1 VNRRRH
7 SRGNTTL
14 EAALVLGPLFMLLFA
29 IIDFSVAILVKNTL
43 QASVREGVRYAVTG
57 QTIAGAGGQDNSIK
71 KVVQQNSLGFLTAS
85 NASLIGITYYD
96 PKTLATVS
104 GTNSNAAGNVVQ
116 ISVNN
121 FSWAWMVPYAR
132 SATALQMT
140 AISAD
145 MVEPSPSG
153 VPPTR

>member
-1 VNRRRH
+1 MNRKRH
-7 SRGNTTL
+7 SRGNATL
-14 EAALVLGPLFMLLFA
+14 ESALVLGPLFMLLFA

-43 QASVREGVRYAVTG
+43 QAAVREGVRYGVTG
-57 QTIAGAGGQDNSIK
+57 QTISGAGGQDNSIK
-71 KVVQQNSLGFLTAS
+71 QVVEQNSLGFLTPTKAS
-85 NASLIGITYYD
+85 YISITYYN

-104 GTNSNAAGNVVQ
+104 GTNSNAAGNIIQV
-116 ISVNN
+116 SVNN

-132 SATALQMT
+132 SATPLLMT
-140 AISAD
+140 AISSD

>member
-1 VNRRRH
+1 
-7 SRGNTTL
+7 
-14 EAALVLGPLFMLLFA
+14 MLLFA